1 MIDHYEAVRLPFKP
15 ALPYHT
21 LSDSVRAA
29 LWFGGVILPLISLA
43 LVHVG
48 YVGGSM
54 PLPGTM
60 LIHVFLIISVPLANA
75 LLLRAMMSERPSPPR
90 PLALLHGFA
99 ATVSTIYTIV
109 FLPLI
114 PITTAVILSYGIFLL
129 LVLAPLLS
137 LIALL
142 AGRRLLGEMVRET
155 GGAPLP
161 SAWPGVLVAMAV
173 VAAVEL
179 PAAVTLIGMR
189 MATSSVHATRAD
201 GVRLLRHLGNEK
213 MIASM
218 CKRQDTSV
226 TDLSGLMLTIANPI
240 KRTQA
245 CPVS

>member
-1 MIDHYEAVRLPFKP
+1 M
-15 ALPYHT
+15 

-29 LWFGGVILPLISLA
+29 LWFCGAILPLISLA
-43 LVHVG
+43 VVHVG

-60 LIHVFLIISVPLANA
+60 LIHAFLITSIPLANA
-75 LLLRAMMSERPSPPR
+75 LPLRAMMSERPSLPR

-99 ATVSTIYTIV
+99 ATVSTVYTIV

-114 PITTAVILSYGIFLL
+114 PFTMAVILSYGIFLL

-142 AGRRLLGEMVRET
+142 AGRRLFGDMMREA
-155 GGAPLP
+155 GAAQMP
-161 SAWPGVLVAMAV
+161 SAWPGVLLAMV
-173 VAAVEL
+173 IIAAIEL

-189 MATSSVHATRAD
+189 MANSSVHATRAD
-201 GVRLLRHLGNEK
+201 GVRLLRHLGNGK

-218 CKRQDTSV
+218 CKWQDTSV
-226 TDLSGLMLTIANPI
+226 TDLSGLILTIGNPI